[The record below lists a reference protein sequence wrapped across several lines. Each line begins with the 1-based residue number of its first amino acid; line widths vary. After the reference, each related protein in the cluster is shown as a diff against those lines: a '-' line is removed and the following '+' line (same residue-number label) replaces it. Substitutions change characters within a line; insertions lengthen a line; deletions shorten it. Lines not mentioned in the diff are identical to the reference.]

1 MGMQRCTQF
10 GLTDRFAPPAQ
21 SDRPP
26 LVRLAEMAMYVN
38 VNVDR
43 PPILTGP
50 RSQAKFS
57 FVTDRDP
64 RTGEPSTHWMQNHNE
79 RLLGEKGS
87 S

>member
-1 MGMQRCTQF
+1 
-10 GLTDRFAPPAQ
+10 
-21 SDRPP
+21 
-26 LVRLAEMAMYVN
+26 MAMYVN